1 MAFSCNGSYEQS
13 VCYAPLM
20 WVESIEMKQVNI
32 LVTIFLLAKVLFP
45 AQTCMKLLISVREYN
60 MGLSQNVDL

>member
-1 MAFSCNGSYEQS
+1 
-13 VCYAPLM
+13 M

-45 AQTCMKLLISVREYN
+45 AQTRMKLLISVRAKLFL
-60 MGLSQNVDL
+60 MSTTWVCPKM